1 MWKQSVLV
9 LLWMFVMGC
18 AGVWAQ
24 GSIIEL
30 AAEEGLPAMTVYCPS
45 DSAPDGGFPILYLF
59 HGIRG
64 NHRAWVENG
73 RIREVADSLIAAEAI
88 EPIVI
93 VMPYCF
99 TRTREEQ
106 INRIFTRYDDL
117 RKGRFEQQF
126 PTLLA
131 RVEARFPIAQ
141 DCSKRFIAGLS
152 SGARQALNLAD
163 TAHCSVVGLLS
174 PVLARCEYPAPHD
187 QMPLYW
193 IATGNGDAFRAETKH
208 LARYLDK
215 QAMPYRLEYVE
226 GKHNWQV
233 WASVLPTFLKAVAGK
248 GNFEL

>member
-9 LLWMFVMGC
+9 LLWIFVMGC
-18 AGVWAQ
+18 ARVCAQ

-106 INRIFTRYDDL
+106 INRIFTRFDDL

-141 DCSKRFIAGLS
+141 DGSKRFIAGLS

-163 TAHCSVVGLLS
+163 TARCCVVGLLS
-174 PVLARCEYPAPHD
+174 PVLARHEYPTPKTK
-187 QMPLYW
+187 MPLYW
-193 IATGNGDAFRAETKH
+193 IATGNGDGFRAETKH
-208 LARYLDK
+208 FAKYLEK
-215 QAMPYRLEYVE
+215 QGMPYQLEYVE
-226 GKHNWQV
+226 GRHNWQV
-233 WASVLPTFLKAVAGK
+233 WASVLPELLTEVVGK
-248 GNFEL
+248 KK